1 MSDDIVRL
9 TATEGI
15 AAVRRRELRPSQWA
29 EACLARAQAVDP
41 LVNAWQA
48 LDVVAARR
56 AAAALDARDWAGWR
70 PEPALAGLPLAVKDI
85 FNTMDLPTC
94 MGSDL
99 WEGFTP
105 GNDARVV
112 AQAKLLGA
120 FVLGKTVTAE
130 FAVHTP
136 GSTRNPHS
144 SEHIAGTSS
153 TGSAVA
159 VVTGMAP
166 AGLGTQ
172 SAGSIIRPASYVG
185 AIGFKPSFG
194 LIPRTGVL
202 KTADTLD
209 SIGWFARSVAD
220 IRLLLQALRV
230 RGRDY
235 PVVEGGLA
243 RQALKRR
250 PGAPWRLALAT
261 PPTSDDWNAG
271 ARRQLTEYA
280 YQLGNR
286 PDVRVID
293 LDLRQGFADAHA
305 VHRRIYHKQLAYYFQ
320 RELQRGEAVNPIFRQ
335 ITDEGRGTST
345 AEYVAALRR
354 QNELEHALEAALSEV
369 DALITLSVAGEA
381 PRWTDG
387 PERDDSCLIWTL
399 AGAPAI
405 TLPLFRGP
413 NGLPFGAQLVAP
425 RYGDV
430 ALLELAELL
439 FPGIVPIV
447 EPVRAGVDLAATAG
461 P

>member
-1 MSDDIVRL
+1 MPQDIVRL
-9 TATEGI
+9 TAAEGI
-15 AAVRRRELRPSQWA
+15 AAVRAGELRPSQWA
-29 EACLARAQAVDP
+29 EACLARARAVEP

-48 LDVVAARR
+48 LDEAAARR
-56 AAAALDARDWAGWR
+56 AASALDARDWAAWR
-70 PEPALAGLPLAVKDI
+70 PEPLLAGLPLAVKDI
-85 FNTMDLPTC
+85 FNTTDLPTC

-99 WEGFTP
+99 WQGFTP

-130 FAVHTP
+130 FAVHNP
-136 GSTRNPHS
+136 GSTRNPQS
-144 SEHIAGTSS
+144 PAHIAGTSS

-185 AIGFKPSFG
+185 VIGFKPSFG

-220 IRLLLQALRV
+220 IRLLLDALRV

-235 PVVEGGLA
+235 PMVERGLA

-250 PGAPWRLALAT
+250 PGAPWRLALAK
-261 PPTSDDWNAG
+261 PPTWASWDAG
-271 ARRQLTEYA
+271 AREQLVEYA
-280 YQLGNR
+280 LQLGNR
-286 PDVRVID
+286 PDVELRE
-293 LDLRQGFADAHA
+293 LDLRETFAEAHG
-305 VHRRIYHKQLAYYFQ
+305 VHRLIYHKQLAYYFQ
-320 RELQRGEAVNPIFRQ
+320 RELERAEAVSPIFRE
-335 ITDEGRGTST
+335 ITDEGRRTDT
-345 AEYVAALRR
+345 AQYVAALGR
-354 QNELEHALEAALSEV
+354 QNALEHALERELAAV

-399 AGAPAI
+399 TGAPAI
-405 TLPLFRGP
+405 TLPLFRGA

-425 RYGDV
+425 RYGDET
-430 ALLELAELL
+430 LLDLAALL
-439 FPGIVPIV
+439 FPGAVPIV
-447 EPVRAGVDLAATAG
+447 DPVGVDVALAAGA
-461 P
+461 